1 MNILFHLWLNT
12 SFFSNDTTPTVQE
25 EDVPYEVSIPFVPKT
40 AIIDFMIEIEGSTM
54 NTKYKAGDIV
64 ACSIVD
70 IDDFIQWKRVHVV
83 ATKSQGILFKRINES
98 ANQDY
103 LAMIYDYTKYASFEV
118 LKSEIISIALVVG
131 LVRQV

>member
-1 MNILFHLWLNT
+1 
-12 SFFSNDTTPTVQE
+12 
-25 EDVPYEVSIPFVPKT
+25 
-40 AIIDFMIEIEGSTM
+40 MIEIEGSTM

>member
-1 MNILFHLWLNT
+1 
-12 SFFSNDTTPTVQE
+12 
-25 EDVPYEVSIPFVPKT
+25 
-40 AIIDFMIEIEGSTM
+40 MIEIEGSTM

-103 LAMIYDYTKYASFEV
+103 LP
-118 LKSEIISIALVVG
+118 
-131 LVRQV
+131 

>member
-12 SFFSNDTTPTVQE
+12 SYFSNDTTPTVQE
-25 EDVPYEVSIPFVPKT
+25 EDFPYEVSITFVPKT

-83 ATKSQGILFKRINES
+83 ATKSQGILFKRTNES